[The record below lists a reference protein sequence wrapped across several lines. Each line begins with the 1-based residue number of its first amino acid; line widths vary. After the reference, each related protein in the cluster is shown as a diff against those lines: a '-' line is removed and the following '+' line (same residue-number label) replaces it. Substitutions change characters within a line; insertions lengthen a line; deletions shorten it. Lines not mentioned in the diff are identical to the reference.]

1 MFQGIYHGS
10 RAHAPDMTSVLLR
23 AKSVG
28 LSGILATSTNL
39 ADFQENM
46 KLIEEYSKCNVNIKT
61 TLGVHPTS
69 CAQVA
74 KTNNIS
80 EYFAQM
86 KAVFQTRPTN
96 LIAVGECGIDYARLK
111 WSPKELQNEFFDRHF
126 ELTEAFKL
134 PMFLH
139 MRECANDFMSIMRR
153 NREKYY
159 GGVVHSFTGTVEEA
173 KEILEFSED
182 TFIGLNGCSLRE
194 PHSIEVVKSLPIE
207 RIMIESDAPWCEMRP
222 THASAP
228 FLSDFSWSIGR
239 AVNKEKYQ
247 ESLPVRGRNE
257 PSESRRVLHVIS
269 KLKNIEEEELAEI
282 IFENTTKL
290 FPQLE

>member
-1 MFQGIYHGS
+1 MFRGIYHGTT
-10 RAHAPDMTSVLLR
+10 AHAPDLQVVLKR

-28 LSGILATSTNL
+28 MKGILSTSTHLHDYEVNS
-39 ADFQENM
+39 
-46 KLIEEYSKCNVNIKT
+46 KLIEQFSSEELVIIT

-74 KTNNIS
+74 KENDIS
-80 EYFAQM
+80 EYFSKIKQ
-86 KAVFQTRPTN
+86 VFLNRPGN
-96 LIAVGECGIDYARLK
+96 LAAVGECGVDYARLK
-111 WSPKELQNEFFDRHF
+111 WSPKSIQLDFFARHF
-126 ELTEAFKL
+126 ELTQVSKL

-139 MRECANDFMSIMRR
+139 MRECAPDFLQIMKR
-153 NREKYY
+153 NRESYY
-159 GGVVHSFTGTVEEA
+159 GGVVHSFTGTAEEA

-194 PHSIEVVKSLPIE
+194 AQSIEVVKTLPIE

-228 FLSDFSWSIGR
+228 FLTDFSWPIGR
-239 AVNKEKYQ
+239 AVYKEKYQ

-257 PSESRRVLHVIS
+257 PSETRRVLYVIA
-269 KLKNIEEEELAEI
+269 KLKEISEEELAEQI
-282 IFENTTKL
+282 YQNTLRL
-290 FPQLE
+290 FPHFQ